1 MAKALTRED
10 LLYILQSIFRL
21 SEQEN
26 NAFQMLTDGLY
37 VEDYHADFQT
47 HLDDNISHVDVD
59 LKAILDELHLTEGG
73 ILMYKDMP
81 ISLAV
86 SKKEGNGISIEL
98 DGLYVPDVTQEAAEH
113 IVNNDIHVTI
123 DDKENWNKTLQ
134 CAKDFTKDEISKLV
148 IYDIQIVSK
157 LPEIPEII
165 ESDAT
170 GADDITSEGT
180 EVTQPI
186 YPSCTT
192 LYLVLEDTDTP
203 EENLFAMYMYLQDQW
218 VRLNISKKTLEK
230 YALKTEVENAIKNSH
245 AHENEEALGKL
256 STDENGNLLYNG
268 TNIHDVDLS
277 TEAGNAAK
285 MIDGKLYVEDLKD
298 ELKSLETAAAFAKVN
313 LYSEEINNSGVYELK
328 DYIDNYNLI
337 LVEYYYR
344 PNDENETPGCA
355 KTAVI
360 DTDILNYLY
369 TKNMDYMLEYGYGI
383 LMSNSKIRM
392 HGDKLWV
399 DYYHNVCIYRI
410 TGIRRG
416 DSNE

>member
-26 NAFQMLTDGLY
+26 NAFQMLTDGLF
-37 VEDYHADFQT
+37 VEDYHADLQAHMDDANVHVNET
-47 HLDDNISHVDVD
+47 LKQILDDLS
-59 LKAILDELHLTEGG
+59 LTETGT
-73 ILMYKDMP
+73 LMYKDMP
-81 ISLAV
+81 ISLAI
-86 SKKEGNGISIEL
+86 SQKEGNSIAIEL
-98 DGLYVPDVTQEAAEH
+98 DGLYVPGVAQEAADH
-113 IVNNDIHVTI
+113 LVNNDVHVTA
-123 DDKENWNKTLQ
+123 DDKENWNNTLQ
-134 CAKDFTKDEISKLV
+134 QAKEFTKDEISKLV
-148 IYDIQIVSK
+148 IHDIQIVEA
-157 LPEIPEII
+157 LPEIPVVI
-165 ESDAT
+165 EDT
-170 GADDITSEGT
+170 GSGDDIPSEEG
-180 EVTQPI
+180 EVAQPVF
-186 YPSCTT
+186 PSSTT
-192 LYLVLEDTDTP
+192 LYLVVNDSDTP

-218 VRLNISKKTLEK
+218 VRLNISNKTLRK
-230 YALKTEVENAIKNSH
+230 YALKTEVEDAIKNSH
-245 AHENEEALGKL
+245 AHENEEALSKL

-344 PNDENETPGCA
+344 PNDENEAPGCA

>member
-26 NAFQMLTDGLY
+26 NAFQMLTDGLF
-37 VEDYHADFQT
+37 VEDYHADLQAHMDDANVHVNET
-47 HLDDNISHVDVD
+47 LKQILDDLS
-59 LKAILDELHLTEGG
+59 LTETGT
-73 ILMYKDMP
+73 LMYKDMP
-81 ISLAV
+81 ISLAI
-86 SKKEGNGISIEL
+86 SQKEGNSIAIEL
-98 DGLYVPDVTQEAAEH
+98 DGLYVPGVAQEAADH
-113 IVNNDIHVTI
+113 LVNNDVHVTA
-123 DDKENWNKTLQ
+123 DDKENWNNTLQ
-134 CAKDFTKDEISKLV
+134 QAKEFTKDEISKLV
-148 IYDIQIVSK
+148 IHDIQIVEA
-157 LPEIPEII
+157 LPEIPVVI
-165 ESDAT
+165 EDT
-170 GADDITSEGT
+170 GSGDDIPSEEG
-180 EVTQPI
+180 EVAQPVF
-186 YPSCTT
+186 PSSTT
-192 LYLVLEDTDTP
+192 LYLVVNDSDTP

-218 VRLNISKKTLEK
+218 VRLNISNKTLEK
-230 YALKTEVENAIKNSH
+230 YALKTEVEDAIKNSH
-245 AHENEEALGKL
+245 AHENEEALSKL

-313 LYSEEINNSGVYELK
+313 LYNEEINNSGVYELK

-344 PNDENETPGCA
+344 PNDENEPPGCA

-392 HGDKLWV
+392 YGDKLWV

>member
-26 NAFQMLTDGLY
+26 NAFQMLTDGLF
-37 VEDYHADFQT
+37 VEDYHADLQAHMDDANVHVNAT
-47 HLDDNISHVDVD
+47 LKQILDDLS
-59 LKAILDELHLTEGG
+59 LTETGT
-73 ILMYKDMP
+73 LMYKDMP
-81 ISLAV
+81 ISLAI
-86 SKKEGNGISIEL
+86 SQKEGNSIAIEL
-98 DGLYVPDVTQEAAEH
+98 DGLYVPGVAQEAADH
-113 IVNNDIHVTI
+113 LVNNDVHVTA
-123 DDKENWNKTLQ
+123 DDKENWNNTLQ
-134 CAKDFTKDEISKLV
+134 QAKEFTKDEISKLV
-148 IYDIQIVSK
+148 IHDIQIVEV
-157 LPEIPEII
+157 LPEIPVVI
-165 ESDAT
+165 EDT
-170 GADDITSEGT
+170 GSGDDIPSEEG
-180 EVTQPI
+180 EVAQPVF
-186 YPSCTT
+186 PSSTT
-192 LYLVLEDTDTP
+192 LYLVVNDPDTP

-218 VRLNISKKTLEK
+218 VRLNISKQTLGK
-230 YALKTEVENAIKNSH
+230 YVLKTEVEDAIKNSH
-245 AHENEEALGKL
+245 AHENEEALSKL

-344 PNDENETPGCA
+344 PNDENEAPGCA

>member
-26 NAFQMLTDGLY
+26 NAFQMLTDGLF
-37 VEDYHADFQT
+37 VEDYHADLQAHMDDANVHVNET
-47 HLDDNISHVDVD
+47 LKQILDDLS
-59 LKAILDELHLTEGG
+59 LTETGT
-73 ILMYKDMP
+73 LMYKDMP
-81 ISLAV
+81 ISLAI
-86 SKKEGNGISIEL
+86 SQKEGNSIAIEL
-98 DGLYVPDVTQEAAEH
+98 DGLYVPGVAQEAADH
-113 IVNNDIHVTI
+113 LVNNDVHVTA
-123 DDKENWNKTLQ
+123 DDKENWNNTLQ
-134 CAKDFTKDEISKLV
+134 QAKEFTKDEISKLV
-148 IYDIQIVSK
+148 IHDIQIVEV
-157 LPEIPEII
+157 LPEIPVVI
-165 ESDAT
+165 EDT
-170 GADDITSEGT
+170 GSGDDIPSEEG
-180 EVTQPI
+180 EVAQPVF
-186 YPSCTT
+186 PSSTT
-192 LYLVLEDTDTP
+192 LYLVVNDSDTP

-218 VRLNISKKTLEK
+218 VRLNISNKTLGK
-230 YALKTEVENAIKNSH
+230 YALKTEVEDAIKNSH

-298 ELKSLETAAAFAKVN
+298 ELKSLEIAAAFAKVN

-344 PNDENETPGCA
+344 PNDENEAPGCA